1 MLGDD
6 PYSTQGRCPV
16 CGATGPCP
24 DGAPVPITS
33 NPFDLNDLADMTP
46 SGPLARYRVT
56 LHGVQ
61 TLMNLNPR
69 DAAAYG
75 DAATLDQEG
84 AP

>member
-1 MLGDD
+1 VLGDD
-6 PYSTQGRCPV
+6 PYATQGRCPV

-33 NPFDLNDLADMTP
+33 KPFDLFELDEPP
-46 SGPLARYRVT
+46 SGGPLARYLVT

-61 TLMNLNPR
+61 TFMLLNAA

-75 DAATLDQEG
+75 DAAVLQEG
-84 AP
+84 P